1 MTVVVS
7 DFEVVAEA
15 PQDSPAVAEAAAPPA
30 AAPTPHEIEQVMRR
44 QEERAARLRAD

>member
-15 PQDSPAVAEAAAPPA
+15 PQDAPGVVEAAAPPPA
-30 AAPTPHEIEQVMRR
+30 AMTPHEIEQVIRR